1 MISHTRNEA
10 ANDSFNMS
18 MGGMAKS
25 RPIYKQC
32 KLACTYLALSLTP
45 LCNRYRRDLQAQFGL
60 TKAIVDEIYARDAEN
75 VD

>member
-10 ANDSFNMS
+10 ANDSFSMS
-18 MGGMAKS
+18 MAGMAKS
-25 RPIYKQC
+25 RPINKQC
-32 KLACTYLALSLTP
+32 QFRSAYRTPSLTP
-45 LCNRYRRDLQAQFGL
+45 LYNRYRRDLKAQFGL